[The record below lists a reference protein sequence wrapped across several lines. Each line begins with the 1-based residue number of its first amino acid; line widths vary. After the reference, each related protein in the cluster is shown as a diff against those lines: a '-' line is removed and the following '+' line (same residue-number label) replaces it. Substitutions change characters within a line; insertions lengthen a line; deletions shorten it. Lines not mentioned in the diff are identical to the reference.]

1 MMNTKE
7 TASETSSG
15 NILEKASENTLEK
28 VSESA
33 LEKVSEN
40 ALENASEKEKLHRLK
55 GRKKLQYLWDYY
67 KLHFA
72 IGCVLLYILGS
83 MLYGHFTQKDPVLYA
98 AFINVAP
105 GEALTE
111 KLGSGFLASR
121 GLDAKKQE
129 FSLYTG
135 LYLSSD
141 EDNPYHE
148 YTYASRIKLIA
159 AIDSQTLDIVLLD
172 QEAFD
177 AFSQNGYLYNMET
190 FLSETDPALYADC
203 RDLMRENIVI
213 LEDNAGEASLD
224 SSVPYSAETETYPG
238 ALEISRTPLLREAGF
253 SDPVYLGV
261 IRNTPRKEAA
271 AEYIGYLCGK
281 YGEK

>member
-1 MMNTKE
+1 MTNTKE
-7 TASETSSG
+7 TASENCSE
-15 NILEKASENTLEK
+15 NILGKASENALEK
-28 VSESA
+28 TSESA
-33 LEKVSEN
+33 LENV
-40 ALENASEKEKLHRLK
+40 SEKEKLRRLK

-67 KLHFA
+67 KLHFV
-72 IGCVLLYILGS
+72 IGCMLLYILGY

-98 AFINVAP
+98 ALINVAP

-111 KLGSGFLASR
+111 KLGSGFLASQ

-159 AIDSQTLDIVLLD
+159 AIESQTLDIVLLD

-203 RDLMRENIVI
+203 RDLLRENIVI
-213 LEDNAGEASLD
+213 LEDNAEEVSLD

-238 ALEISRTPLLREAGF
+238 ALEISQTPLLKEAGF

-271 AEYIGYLCGK
+271 AEYIRYLCGE